1 MRSYIS
7 IPFAIDLT
15 REQGWDSLDAG
26 HTRFFVARCHFMA
39 VSQQG
44 TGGAKLGEKLR
55 EFLNEPGTSQEIT
68 DTVEY
73 KYTVSYTQESLK
85 SSLRENSTV
94 HSFVSSI
101 ASETAIAPFKLSEGA
116 RFELSRKLREEFQN
130 SFKVVSST
138 ETQTTMQH
146 ATKILIPTKGG
157 TRFVYPAVYQQ
168 WIDHL
173 FLTHIEYLRVQ
184 YVRSLLG
191 LRRKRSKYPPLPRD
205 ASHKRANVHEC
216 YVPLAAIHYW
226 KPLSQSSIVIA
237 ADKYKLEVADPD
249 ECEIRPPENE
259 HQYVAP
265 GPAKPTLYQLSNLA
279 FPLKWIKRPGN
290 GEWTEEQLRQIEED
304 EVRES
309 ATGRLRVQ
317 LI

>member
-7 IPFAIDLT
+7 IPFALDLT

-44 TGGAKLGEKLR
+44 TGGAKHGEKLR
-55 EFLNEPGTSQEIT
+55 EFSNEPGTSQEIT
-68 DTVEY
+68 DTVEHR
-73 KYTVSYTQESLK
+73 YTVSYTQESLK
-85 SSLRENSTV
+85 SSLRENTTV

-101 ASETAIAPFKLSEGA
+101 ASETAIAPFKLSESA
-116 RFELSRKLREEFQN
+116 RFELSRKLREEFQS
-130 SFKVVSST
+130 SFKVLSST
-138 ETQTTMQH
+138 ETQTTRKH
-146 ATKILIPTKGG
+146 ETKIVLPTTGG
-157 TRFVYPAVYQQ
+157 TRFVCPAVYQQ
-168 WIDHL
+168 WVDHL
-173 FLTHIEYLRVQ
+173 FLTHVEYLRVR
-184 YVRSLLG
+184 YVRSLFG

-216 YVPLAAIHYW
+216 YVPLAAIYYW
-226 KPLSQSSIVIA
+226 KRLPESSVVIA
-237 ADKYKLEVADPD
+237 IDKYRLEVADPD
-249 ECEIRPPENE
+249 ECEIRSPEDE

-265 GPAKPTLYQLSNLA
+265 CPTKPTLYQLSNLA

-304 EVRES
+304 ELAES
-309 ATGRLRVQ
+309 ATGRLREQ